1 MNPDFIEALKKM
13 FSGKNITLTVDVD
26 IDETEYLL
34 QTQANRDM
42 LMKSIKQAEEGN
54 LISYTIDN

>member
-1 MNPDFIEALKKM
+1 LNPDFIEALKKM